1 MGPLTGGLFFDA
13 LSIILINI
21 LLSGDNAVVIAMAV
35 RSLPAPQRRM
45 GITLGAGAAA
55 VLRIVLTFFAAKLL
69 TLNYVQFVG
78 GLLILWIAVK
88 LLTEAAEDSEG
99 HPHAV
104 SLWHAMWLIL
114 VADVTMSL
122 DNILAVAAVSNRR
135 LPLLIFGLTLSIAFV
150 IFTSNIL
157 SRIMDRY
164 PVVIYIG
171 AAILGRVG
179 GDMMVSDPWIKG
191 WLEPSQAVDYGVQA
205 FFAVAVLVVGRML
218 VKRDTMGV

>member
-1 MGPLTGGLFFDA
+1 MGSLTGGFFFDA
-13 LSIILINI
+13 FSIILINI

-35 RSLPAPQRRM
+35 RSLPAQQRKM
-45 GITLGAGAAA
+45 GIALGAGGAA
-55 VLRIVLTFFAAKLL
+55 VLRIVLTFFAGRLL
-69 TLNYVQFVG
+69 TLNYVQFAG

-88 LLTEAAEDSEG
+88 LLTDAAEDSEG

-114 VADVTMSL
+114 VADVTMSV
-122 DNILAVAAVSNRR
+122 DNILAVAAASKGN

-150 IFTSNIL
+150 IFTSNLL
-157 SRIMDRY
+157 SRMMDRF
-164 PVVIYIG
+164 PIVVYIG

-191 WLEPSQAVDYGVQA
+191 WLQPATTLEIGVQV
-205 FFAVAVLVVGRML
+205 FFAVAVLVVGRLL
-218 VKRDTMGV
+218 VKRGN